1 MPVIT
6 PTPTALNIIIAT
18 AAVAIKGFI
27 LVFGSDMAGLLVI
40 MLNNYPLICP
50 ALSEELQTF
59 ILLRRTL

>member
-27 LVFGSDMAGLLVI
+27 LVFGSDMVGLLVI
-40 MLNNYPLICP
+40 MLNNYPLICT

-59 ILLRRTL
+59 TLLRRTL